1 MVVESFDQVLI
12 YGFALFFVFAVI
24 VWQVLRYSNRQV
36 LEKMDEM
43 KKNHAGEIT
52 RLDQEL
58 RKMVLIHAR
67 EQKEI
72 YDEISRLK
80 GESGLTGERKREAK
94 KIKAVA

>member
-1 MVVESFDQVLI
+1 MESFDQVLI